1 MEPSREQ
8 APANIPSRPA
18 NRFAQQSV
26 PPPSRA
32 RLKARLKDFWN
43 SQEVYWSNLQTESG
57 ANSQVR
63 AHAASFIPQGGRI
76 LDVACGCAANSVPLL
91 QRGKYFGTDI
101 SQSGLRRARRP
112 GLHLSC
118 ADAASLPFP
127 DASFDAAISTYSH
140 EHSVNPARMVSE
152 IVRVVRPGGRI
163 VLLGPTWD
171 FPFWYPSSLLT
182 RARNPFWRFGYTLK
196 RLSAQI
202 LALLGGPSPFLIVE
216 EPDAFSQPFIHDS
229 DAVYVVWSYEVF
241 RLRARARRRGFA
253 SARDEFHFQT
263 GQKHPPAFS
272 SLPPR
277 RQHRPLCLPKILA
290 IVLPH
295 PPAKS
300 ANDLRIRASARSF
313 TQTLLE
319 VGPSGRMFGAQTAK
333 KL

>member
-118 ADAASLPFP
+118 ADAESLPFA
-127 DASFDAAISTYSH
+127 DASFDAAISTYSL
-140 EHSVNPARMVSE
+140 EHSVNPARMLSE

-171 FPFWYPSSLLT
+171 FPFWYPNSLLT

-229 DAVYVVWSYEVF
+229 DAVYVVWSYEVIREMKRF
-241 RLRARARRRGFA
+241 GCALVHAGVD
-253 SARDEFHFQT
+253 S
-263 GQKHPPAFS
+263 
-272 SLPPR
+272 
-277 RQHRPLCLPKILA
+277 PLLGTNFISKL
-290 IVLPH
+290 
-295 PPAKS
+295 AKS
-300 ANDLRIRASARSF
+300 ILRRFPPYRHAGS
-313 TQTLLE
+313 
-319 VGPSGRMFGAQTAK
+319 TALFVFQK
-333 KL
+333 S